1 MFPPI
6 NTRCKREGRFVVAVS
21 SVSTDGVSPPGE
33 RLASRLTGL
42 GFFFTP
48 NARASRLSG
57 MTKRRLLKI
66 SLGLL
71 VVVGL
76 FLAFVQRD
84 RGPMVDGRPLEDWVQ
99 DLLVTAEPAKR
110 EAAQAAV
117 AGLGTNAVPWLRRTL
132 RYTDPVWKRPLISVV
147 DSVPLLG
154 REDIHRW
161 ANTYELSEI
170 RAGGVAGLAAL
181 GQAATPAIPDL
192 VTALGDPEHLVYNNA
207 LAALQSMGS
216 QPLSEI
222 TNRLGQAEGD
232 SLARMYH
239 LLRYMKHD
247 AAPAAPALLEV
258 IRTKPGSNE
267 ANAAAAALSS
277 MGRRAVPS
285 AVQLAVDDSYPIRV
299 VGFDALSRLLPV
311 EHLLWAELKATVQLG
326 NDREKEILAAVEDVW
341 GNPEEPYPTLSAAV
355 LRGTPRSCEAAIF
368 LMSEVARPGNAY
380 ARKLQKLRD
389 RPLKSGREKLDAALK
404 KLEAMSSASA
414 QPVGVKKTSE

>member
-1 MFPPI
+1 
-6 NTRCKREGRFVVAVS
+6 
-21 SVSTDGVSPPGE
+21 
-33 RLASRLTGL
+33 
-42 GFFFTP
+42 
-48 NARASRLSG
+48 

-76 FLAFVQRD
+76 FLAFAQRD

-110 EAAQAAV
+110 EPAQAAV
-117 AGLGTNAVPWLRRTL
+117 AGLGTNAVPWLRRAL

-147 DSVPLLG
+147 DSVPLLE
-154 REDIHRW
+154 REDIQRW

-247 AAPAAPALLEV
+247 AAPAAPALLEI

-326 NDREKEILAAVEDVW
+326 NDREKEILAALEDVW
-341 GNPEEPYPTLSAAV
+341 GDPSEPYPTLSAAI

-368 LMSEVARPGNAY
+368 LMSEAARPGNPY

-404 KLEAMSSASA
+404 KLEAAASASA
-414 QPVGVKKTSE
+414 QPAGVNNISE